1 MKGNIITFEEVQSKL
16 VQIRGQKVLLDY
28 AVAELYG
35 VETKRIN
42 EAVRNNPEKFPEGYV
57 LELNNDES
65 SVLRTNLM
73 TKNIPDNQESAFL
86 KSKISTLETGR
97 GKYSKYNYKAFTER
111 GLYMLAT
118 ILKSKQA
125 VTTTIAIIEAFA
137 KLRELSRTIGEMTS
151 NPDEYQQKS
160 LMQKS
165 GEIIDDLFGDSL
177 TTNETET
184 EIELNFAVLKLKHTI
199 KRKK

>member
-35 VETKRIN
+35 VETQRIN